1 MKKHGF
7 TLTEI
12 LIALAII
19 GVVSALTLPGLMT
32 NYQEKTFVTQ
42 LQTTYNLITN
52 AAAQLRTDEQVD
64 SLAESSLASV
74 GGPAAFL
81 QNYFDVTSMCTS
93 NSLAYDCTMKTISA
107 DTYSTTVKG
116 RGSSGSSSGSSS
128 SNVSLSNPGMST
140 GSSSSKTLTGGD
152 SGNLSVNPALPGN
165 IYVGGSVDAGGS
177 SSGSKPDVTVNP
189 TIPDI
194 SIGGSV
200 DVGGSSGSKP
210 DVTVKPTIPDMSVGG
225 SVEVG
230 GSKTPSDSSTGD
242 KATSGD
248 NSGEFGKKPN
258 SGTDGN
264 KTTDGPKTTGSTAQQ
279 SLDTSCF
286 SAQYRS
292 LDKSEKA
299 TPDLASQA
307 NKACAKLA
315 TGASVCIDKMSSSYS
330 MVSVDVNGPDAPNIA
345 GRDYFTFYLLPNGSV
360 AESTTGASVDASAQ
374 HCEGNSA
381 DVNAKN
387 ARGCFSR
394 IVKDGWKMTY

>member
-64 SLAESSLASV
+64 SLSESSLASS

-177 SSGSKPDVTVNP
+177 
-189 TIPDI
+189 
-194 SIGGSV
+194 
-200 DVGGSSGSKP
+200 SSGSKP

-381 DVNAKN
+381 DVNAKK

>member
-64 SLAESSLASV
+64 SLSESSLASS

-116 RGSSGSSSGSSS
+116 RRSTGGSNGG
-128 SNVSLSNPGMST
+128 SNVS
-140 GSSSSKTLTGGD
+140 
-152 SGNLSVNPALPGN
+152 VNPNL
-165 IYVGGSVDAGGS
+165 
-177 SSGSKPDVTVNP
+177 PDV
-189 TIPDI
+189 

-200 DVGGSSGSKP
+200 EVGGNNGGSKP
-210 DVTVKPTIPDMSVGG
+210 DVTVKPTIPDVSFGG

-248 NSGEFGKKPN
+248 NNSEFSTNPGSGTDGN
-258 SGTDGN
+258 NTTDGN

-307 NKACAKLA
+307 NKACAKLS

-374 HCEGNSA
+374 YCEGNSG

>member
-64 SLAESSLASV
+64 SLAESSLASD

-93 NSLAYDCTMKTISA
+93 NSLAYECSMKTISA

-116 RGSSGSSSGSSS
+116 RGSTGGSNSG
-128 SNVSLSNPGMST
+128 SNVS
-140 GSSSSKTLTGGD
+140 
-152 SGNLSVNPALPGN
+152 VNPNLPG
-165 IYVGGSVDAGGS
+165 A
-177 SSGSKPDVTVNP
+177 
-189 TIPDI
+189 

-200 DVGGSSGSKP
+200 GVGGNTGGSNVSVNPDLPGASFGGSVGVGGNTGGSKP
-210 DVTVKPTIPDMSVGG
+210 DVTVKPTIPDMSFGG

-258 SGTDGN
+258 SGTDGNNTTDGN

-307 NKACAKLA
+307 NKACAKLT

-374 HCEGNSA
+374 HCEGNSS